1 MRIDDTNF
9 STYFTLPENNPY
21 MFKTTLS
28 LIIASLIT
36 LSSIAQDYS
45 VSNTKKLLTA
55 QEWELKYYLENNKKT
70 EIPESMK
77 GLRLVFIP
85 SKDLVYEYTPGQEET
100 IHIRKGKIME
110 ESFKYEDRI
119 EEPEMIIKMDMLEKE
134 GKLAFIDEFEK
145 ESKYSVYEKAGSITN
160 KGYPAGKYEVEKPDV
175 PMQRIHPEL
184 LTMVSAL
191 NTELKKNIGNLYF
204 HDKNKTR
211 YLMKEAKLETTE
223 YGLKYSYAYDSKDEK
238 NVSISYEFMP
248 EHIKSITNMKL
259 DPESSLGFLK
269 IELTNENAF
278 YRSPGAKVT
287 PNSVL
292 KTIYFHYLKE
302 STSSFEDMETQLNDL
317 SDAFI
322 FARANR
328 LEFVK
333 NFINIGRKIRLSLD
347 GKTSNYEISALDI
360 AGNKLYIHYN
370 LDMIGLS
377 DSKKGSYLTI
387 IPLKDITAMTV
398 ENSKSN
404 PKTLLLHG
412 KKGFETFAYKTDMYL
427 PSDKVFV
434 LPLFNYG
441 EKGSDQQRIAGILK
455 QLIADDDGE
464 NVKVVYNP

>member
-1 MRIDDTNF
+1 
-9 STYFTLPENNPY
+9 
-21 MFKTTLS
+21 MFKISLS
-28 LIIASLIT
+28 LLIASLLT
-36 LSSIAQDYS
+36 LTSIAQDYS
-45 VSNTKKLLTA
+45 VSKTKKLLTA
-55 QEWELKYYLENNKKT
+55 HEWELKYYLVDKKKT

-85 SKDLVYEYTPGQEET
+85 GKDLIYEYTPGEDGMVY
-100 IHIRKGKIME
+100 IRKGKIME
-110 ESFKYEDRI
+110 QRFKYVDRI
-119 EEPEMIIKMDMLEKE
+119 EEPDMIINMDMLETE
-134 GKLAFIDEFEK
+134 GKLAFVDDFDK
-145 ESKYSVYEKAGSITN
+145 EVKYSVYEKAGNITN
-160 KGYPAGKYEVEKPDV
+160 KGYPSVQYEIEKPEV
-175 PMQRIHPEL
+175 PMQRLHPEL
-184 LTMVSAL
+184 LKMVSTL
-191 NTELKKNIGNLYF
+191 NTDLKKNIGNLYF

-211 YLMKEAKLETTE
+211 YLMKEAKLETTD
-223 YGLKYSYAYDSKDEK
+223 YGLKYSYTYDSKDDK

-259 DPESSLGFLK
+259 DPESSLGLLK

-278 YRSPGAKVT
+278 YRSPGTKLT

-302 STSSFEDMETQLNDL
+302 SASSFENMETQLDDL
-317 SDAFI
+317 SDAFV

-328 LEFVK
+328 LEFLPQ
-333 NFINIGRKIRLSLD
+333 FINIGRKIRLSLD

-360 AGNKLYIHYN
+360 AANKLYIHYN

-377 DSKKGSYLTI
+377 DSKKGSYLTV
-387 IPLKDITAMTV
+387 IPLKDITALTV

-427 PSDKVFV
+427 PSDRVFV

-441 EKGSDQQRIAGILK
+441 EKGDDQQRIGGILK
-455 QLIADDDGE
+455 QLIADDGGD